1 MGIGDLRAMR
11 EVLHLHEAAV
21 DPRLLEFVLCS
32 SSGPW
37 PPLPAADAMS
47 GFFEALVAIRRAV
60 GLTGTTVRIDDRMF
74 DDARVSLGLAQVH
87 ATLAL
92 AAAAGVN
99 SASKDERQE
108 WQYVAGVKL

>member
-1 MGIGDLRAMR
+1 MTGPEHYQEAETQAESAARA
-11 EVLHLHEAAV
+11 
-21 DPRLLEFVLCS
+21 
-32 SSGPW
+32 
-37 PPLPAADAMS
+37 
-47 GFFEALVAIRRAV
+47 
-60 GLTGTTVRIDDRMF
+60 IDDRMF

-92 AAAAGVN
+92 AAATGTS

>member
-1 MGIGDLRAMR
+1 VTGP
-11 EVLHLHEAAV
+11 EHYQEAETQA
-21 DPRLLEFVLCS
+21 ES
-32 SSGPW
+32 
-37 PPLPAADAMS
+37 AA
-47 GFFEALVAIRRAV
+47 RAV
-60 GLTGTTVRIDDRMF
+60 DDRMF

-92 AAAAGVN
+92 AAATGVN